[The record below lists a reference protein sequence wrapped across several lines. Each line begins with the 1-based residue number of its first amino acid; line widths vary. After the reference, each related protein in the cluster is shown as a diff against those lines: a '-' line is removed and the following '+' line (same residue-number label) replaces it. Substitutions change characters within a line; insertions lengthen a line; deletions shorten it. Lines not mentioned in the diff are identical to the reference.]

1 MIRLY
6 MSVLLFYQ
14 SALALV
20 IRSTKVYILYIIA
33 VVEYDIIICN
43 HPIYHL

>member
-6 MSVLLFYQ
+6 MLGLLFYQ
-14 SALALV
+14 PALALV
-20 IRSTKVYILYIIA
+20 IRSTKVYTLYIIA
-33 VVEYDIIICN
+33 VVGYNNIICN